1 MPKPVK
7 FYGKVIFIKYLCKLF
22 VVIMNLAVIADT
34 KTSMKTIFSDFKQL
48 TKVGLSLSV
57 VFSSVAGY
65 LLAIDVVNYF
75 TLFLLALGGFF
86 MVGAS
91 NAFNQ
96 IIEKDTDAI
105 MKRTQN
111 RPLPTGRMSV
121 NVALTIAILFTI
133 SGITILYSINPKT
146 ALFGAISIFLYTS
159 AYTPLKSVTPL
170 AVFVG
175 AIPGAIPFML
185 GWVAA
190 TNQFGIEAGF
200 LFMIQ
205 FFWQFPHF
213 WAIGWLQYE
222 EYKKAGFNML
232 PMNTKDKGAVKQI
245 IFYTIIMILVSVAP
259 VLKLS
264 GAFYIYPI
272 TAIIVALLGTYMLYF
287 AIKLHKSQENT
298 DARKL
303 MLASVLYI
311 TVVQIIYVVDKFL
324 H

>member
-1 MPKPVK
+1 
-7 FYGKVIFIKYLCKLF
+7 
-22 VVIMNLAVIADT
+22 MNSTAISET
-34 KTSMKTIFSDFKQL
+34 TPSMHTLLSDLKQL
-48 TKVGLSLSV
+48 TKVGLSFSV

-65 LLAIDVVNYF
+65 LLAVDVINYT
-75 TLFLLALGGFF
+75 TLILLAVGGFF

-91 NAFNQ
+91 NTFNQ

-105 MKRTQN
+105 MQRTKN

-121 NVALTIAILFTI
+121 NFALSIAILLTVLGL
-133 SGITILYSINPKT
+133 SILYSINPKT
-146 ALFGAISIFLYTS
+146 ALFGAISIFIYTS
-159 AYTPLKSVTPL
+159 VYTPLKSVTPL
-170 AVFVG
+170 TVFVG

-190 TNQFGIEAGF
+190 TNEFGIEAGF

-213 WAIGWLQYE
+213 WSIGWLQFE

-245 IFYTIIMILVSVAP
+245 IFYTAIMILVSISP
-259 VLKLS
+259 VLKMS
-264 GAFYIYPI
+264 GSFYIYPVS
-272 TAIIVALLGTYMLYF
+272 AIIVALLGCLMLYYG
-287 AIKLHKSQENT
+287 IKLHKSEQNT

-311 TVVQIIYVVDKFL
+311 TLVQVVYVVDKFL

>member
-1 MPKPVK
+1 
-7 FYGKVIFIKYLCKLF
+7 
-22 VVIMNLAVIADT
+22 MNAAVISEK
-34 KTSMKTIFSDFKQL
+34 KTSMNTIISDFKQL

-65 LLAIDVVNYF
+65 LLAVDIINYF
-75 TLFLLALGGFF
+75 TLFLLAIGGFF
-86 MVGAS
+86 MVAAS

-96 IIEKDTDAI
+96 IIEIDTDAV
-105 MKRTQN
+105 MKRTRN

-121 NVALTIAILFTI
+121 NVALTTAVLLTILGI
-133 SGITILYSINPKT
+133 SILYSINPKS
-146 ALFGAISIFLYTS
+146 ALFGAISIFIYTCV
-159 AYTPLKSVTPL
+159 YTPLKAVTPL
-170 AVFVG
+170 TVFVG

-190 TNQFGIEAGF
+190 TNNFGIEAGF
-200 LFMIQ
+200 LFIIQ

-213 WAIGWLQYE
+213 WAIGWLQFE

-232 PMNTKDKGAVKQI
+232 PMGTKDRGAIKQI
-245 IFYTIIMILVSVAP
+245 IFYTVIMILVSIAP
-259 VLKLS
+259 VLRVS
-264 GAFYIYPI
+264 GAFYIHPL
-272 TAIIVALLGTYMLYF
+272 TAIIVGLLGVLMLYYGL
-287 AIKLHKSQENT
+287 KLYKSEENI

-303 MLASVLYI
+303 MLSSVLYI

>member
-1 MPKPVK
+1 MDS
-7 FYGKVIFIKYLCKLF
+7 ISQ
-22 VVIMNLAVIADT
+22 VVQ
-34 KTSMKTIFSDFKQL
+34 KTSLKIFVSDFKQL

-65 LLAIDVVNYF
+65 LLGADVVNGWI
-75 TLFLLALGGFF
+75 LVQLAIGGYL

-96 IIEKDTDAI
+96 VIEKDTDAL
-105 MKRTQN
+105 MKRTMN
-111 RPLPTGRMSV
+111 RPLPTDRMKVSS
-121 NVALTIAILFTI
+121 ALVIAISFTVLGIAIL
-133 SGITILYSINPKT
+133 YAINEKT

-159 AYTPLKSVTPL
+159 VYTPLKAVSPL

-175 AIPGAIPFML
+175 ALPGAIPFML

-200 LFMIQ
+200 LFLIQ

-213 WAIGWLQYE
+213 WAIGWLQFE
-222 EYKKAGFNML
+222 EYKKAGYNLL
-232 PMNTKDKGAVKQI
+232 PMGKKDKGAIKQI
-245 IFYTIIMILVSVAP
+245 IFYTIIMILVSIAP
-259 VLKLS
+259 VLKVT
-264 GAFYIYPI
+264 GAFYIYPL
-272 TAIIVALLGTYMLYF
+272 TAVIIALAGGSMLYYGVQ
-287 AIKLHKSQENT
+287 LYKSESNV

-303 MLASVLYI
+303 MLSSVLYI
-311 TVVQIIYVVDKFL
+311 TLVQIIYVVDKFL

>member
-1 MPKPVK
+1 MAFPLISN
-7 FYGKVIFIKYLCKLF
+7 IFALDLNL
-22 VVIMNLAVIADT
+22 MNSTTAIDT
-34 KTSMKTIFSDFKQL
+34 KVSLKDVISDFKQL
-48 TKVGLSLSV
+48 TKVGLSMSV

-65 LLAIDVVNYF
+65 LLAVDTIHF
-75 TLFLLALGGFF
+75 PTLFLLAIGGFL

-96 IIEKDTDAI
+96 VIEKDTDAL
-105 MKRTQN
+105 MKRTMN

-121 NVALTIAILFTI
+121 PLALTIAILFTI
-133 SGITILYSINPKT
+133 GGLAILYSINAKS
-146 ALFGAISIFLYTS
+146 ALFGAVSIFLYTC

-175 AIPGAIPFML
+175 AFPGAIPFML

-190 TNQFGIEAGF
+190 TGQFGIEAGF

-213 WAIGWLQYE
+213 WAIGWLQFE

-232 PMNTKDKGAVKQI
+232 PMNKKDQGAIKQI
-245 IFYTIIMILVSVAP
+245 IFYTAIMILVSIAP
-259 VLKLS
+259 VLKMS
-264 GAFYIYPI
+264 GQFYILPA
-272 TAIIVALLGTYMLYF
+272 TAVIVALLGGVMLYHG
-287 AIKLHKSQENT
+287 IQLYKKQTNVE
-298 DARKL
+298 ARKL

-311 TVVQIIYVVDKFL
+311 TAVQIIYVVDKFL

>member
-1 MPKPVK
+1 MNSTS
-7 FYGKVIFIKYLCKLF
+7 ITRNTSSIK
-22 VVIMNLAVIADT
+22 
-34 KTSMKTIFSDFKQL
+34 STITDVKQL
-48 TKVGLSLSV
+48 VKVGLSLSV

-65 LLAIDVVNYF
+65 LLAVETVNYMM
-75 TLFLLALGGFF
+75 LILLAVGGFL
-86 MVGAS
+86 MVAAS

-96 IIEKDTDAI
+96 IIEIDTDAL
-105 MKRTQN
+105 MQRTKN

-121 NVALTIAILFTI
+121 NTALIIAILFAI
-133 SGITILYSINPKT
+133 LGLSILYYINAKS

-170 AVFVG
+170 TVFVG

-190 TNQFGIEAGF
+190 TNQFGIEAGI

-213 WAIGWLQYE
+213 WSIGWLQDE

-232 PMNTKDKGAVKQI
+232 PMNTKDTGAVKQI
-245 IFYTIIMILVSVAP
+245 IFYTVIMIVVSIAP
-259 VLKLS
+259 VLKVT
-264 GAFYIYPI
+264 GNFYIYPA
-272 TAIIVALLGTYMLYF
+272 TAIIVALLGCLMLYY
-287 AIKLHKSQENT
+287 AVQLYKTLHNT
-298 DARKL
+298 EARKL

-311 TVVQIIYVVDKFL
+311 TLVQIIYVIDKFL

>member
-1 MPKPVK
+1 
-7 FYGKVIFIKYLCKLF
+7 
-22 VVIMNLAVIADT
+22 
-34 KTSMKTIFSDFKQL
+34 
-48 TKVGLSLSV
+48 
-57 VFSSVAGY
+57 
-65 LLAIDVVNYF
+65 
-75 TLFLLALGGFF
+75 

-96 IIEKDTDAI
+96 VIEKDTDAL
-105 MKRTQN
+105 MLRTKN

-121 NVALTIAILFTI
+121 NFAMFFAVLFTI
-133 SGITILYSINPKT
+133 LGLAILYSINPKT

-159 AYTPLKSVTPL
+159 VYTPLKSVTPL
-170 AVFVG
+170 TVFVG

-190 TNQFGIEAGF
+190 TNQFGIEAGM

-213 WAIGWLQYE
+213 WAIGWLQFE

-232 PMNTKDKGAVKQI
+232 PMNTKDKSAVKQI
-245 IFYTIIMILVSVAP
+245 IFYTVIMILVSIAP
-259 VLKLS
+259 VLKVS
-264 GAFYIYPI
+264 GDFYIYPL
-272 TAIIVALLGTYMLYF
+272 TAVIVALLGIVMLYYGV
-287 AIKLHKSQENT
+287 KLHKSEQNT

-311 TVVQIIYVVDKFL
+311 TIVQVIYVVDKFL

>member
-1 MPKPVK
+1 LQANR
-7 FYGKVIFIKYLCKLF
+7 GD
-22 VVIMNLAVIADT
+22 MNAAVISDN
-34 KTSMKTIFSDFKQL
+34 KTSMKTIISDFKQL

-65 LLAIDVVNYF
+65 LLAVETVNYF

-96 IIEKDTDAI
+96 IIEIDTDAI

-121 NVALTIAILFTI
+121 NVALSTAVLFTI
-133 SGITILYSINPKT
+133 LGIAILYSINPKS
-146 ALFGAISIFLYTS
+146 ALFGAISIFLYTCV
-159 AYTPLKSVTPL
+159 YTPLKAVTPL
-170 AVFVG
+170 TVFVG

-190 TNQFGIEAGF
+190 TNNFGIEASF

-213 WAIGWLQYE
+213 WAIGWLQFE

-232 PMNTKDKGAVKQI
+232 PMGAKDRGAIKQI
-245 IFYTIIMILVSVAP
+245 IFYTVIMILVSIAP
-259 VLKLS
+259 VLKVS
-264 GAFYIYPI
+264 GAFYIHPI
-272 TAIIVALLGTYMLYF
+272 TAIIIALLGVMMLYYGV
-287 AIKLHKSQENT
+287 KLYKSEENI

-303 MLASVLYI
+303 MLSSVLYI
-311 TVVQIIYVVDKFL
+311 TLVQIIYVVDKFL